1 MDVIEDRR
9 VRLALVLLSTLALQK
24 GLSSHLYVFGVAPN
38 VLLLMTIAAG
48 LSSTPDRG
56 AIVGFFAG
64 LSFDFIT
71 QGPLG
76 LGSLSYCLVGF
87 AAGRLQASF
96 VRSSQALPVVA
107 GFALTAL
114 GEGLYVVFGQVVG
127 QVQMW
132 TGHAWRVILVTGTV
146 NAMLAPLA
154 VRIFRWAWHDEPAYR
169 SLRY

>member
-1 MDVIEDRR
+1 MIEDRR

-87 AAGRLQASF
+87 AAGR
-96 VRSSQALPVVA
+96 
-107 GFALTAL
+107 
-114 GEGLYVVFGQVVG
+114 
-127 QVQMW
+127 
-132 TGHAWRVILVTGTV
+132 
-146 NAMLAPLA
+146 
-154 VRIFRWAWHDEPAYR
+154 
-169 SLRY
+169 

>member
-24 GLSSHLYVFGVAPN
+24 GLSSHLYLFGVAPN

-48 LSSTPDRG
+48 LSSTAERG
-56 AIVGFFAG
+56 AVVGFFAG

-76 LGSLSYCLVGF
+76 LGSLSYCLVGY
-87 AAGRLQASF
+87 AAGRLQAGF
-96 VRSSQALPVVA
+96 VRSSQVLPVFA
-107 GFALTAL
+107 GALLSAV
-114 GEGLYVVFGQVVG
+114 GELLYVVFGQVVG
-127 QVQMW
+127 QTQMW
-132 TGHAWRVILVTGTV
+132 TGQVWRVILVTSAV
-146 NAMLAPLA
+146 NAVLAPLA